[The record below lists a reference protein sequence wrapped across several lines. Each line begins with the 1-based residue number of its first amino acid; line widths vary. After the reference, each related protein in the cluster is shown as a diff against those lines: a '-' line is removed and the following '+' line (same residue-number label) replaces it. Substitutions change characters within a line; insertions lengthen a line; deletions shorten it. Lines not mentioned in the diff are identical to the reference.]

1 MNVLAVISP
10 GLKILFERV
19 GRPEVINRPDF
30 FRFDGT
36 GASPAIT
43 LAGRTAYGWRKLSTQ
58 DSCAICQSRSCSVRR
73 CHDGSW
79 STAHRPPVQVTFGSP
94 IPTAKLPIG
103 KTTTISPRRCGCP
116 PSRNK
121 RRSDPASRDRRADRC
136 LPSPESFGSAG

>member
-30 FRFDGT
+30 FRFDAT

-73 CHDGSW
+73 C
-79 STAHRPPVQVTFGSP
+79 
-94 IPTAKLPIG
+94 
-103 KTTTISPRRCGCP
+103 
-116 PSRNK
+116 
-121 RRSDPASRDRRADRC
+121 RRADAVVRHPVINVEAIRRAEIVAPIDAC
-136 LPSPESFGSAG
+136 HRRKASAAPDSLPL